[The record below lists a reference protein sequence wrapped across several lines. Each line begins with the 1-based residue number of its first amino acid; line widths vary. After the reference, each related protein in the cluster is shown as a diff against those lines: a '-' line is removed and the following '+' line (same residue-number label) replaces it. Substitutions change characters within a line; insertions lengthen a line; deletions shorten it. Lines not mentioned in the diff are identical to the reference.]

1 MNEVNFKKYIFR
13 IGLIF
18 ILLVSMFSSIYAVR
32 NYKSINVMEQ
42 SGGLKKILNI
52 RDGEN
57 LPDNIPSLNNSGSN
71 LENNEIKSDNSQY
84 GPNGIGSRN
93 ADSIEKGMNDKSQ
106 QDGNVGING
115 GRDTKFGSNS
125 KQRGNNKNAKQGEVN
140 GNIQRGGVDDRYLLS
155 ITIYSV
161 LFLIGSCSAYCLIKR
176 KNIKFNYKDEK
187 FMIIILI
194 FTGIFLRISA
204 STLVNGHNDINLFKN
219 WAETAANGFSQFYAN
234 ARQADY
240 PPVYIYILGCIG
252 RIANIQVFNSY
263 YILLLKIPS
272 IIADVAT
279 AYFIYRIGKRFL
291 NTVTSIFLATF
302 YTFNPA
308 IFIDSTFWGQVDSL
322 FTLLIVISIYLL
334 YEKKYVFSSVMFA
347 LSVLMKPQGIIFL
360 PVLFFELVRQRKIRN
375 FIYAAVSAVATIIA
389 IIIPFSINEQS
400 PIWIFN
406 LYLRTISEYPYASV
420 NAFNFF
426 GLVGAN
432 YKNGNTTFFIFSYH
446 TIGIMFI
453 ILTTLIGWILY
464 IKGNDRKYISA
475 VSLLQIAG
483 VFTFSVGM
491 HERYL
496 FPAVA
501 LSILAFIYSK
511 DRRFFIIAIGFSIT
525 SYINISTVFFK
536 TNTSVFEVLLK
547 VTSLF
552 NVILVLYLVKV
563 IIDNTVK
570 KFSLKIDNKES
581 ELL

>member
-1 MNEVNFKKYIFR
+1 
-13 IGLIF
+13 
-18 ILLVSMFSSIYAVR
+18 
-32 NYKSINVMEQ
+32 
-42 SGGLKKILNI
+42 
-52 RDGEN
+52 
-57 LPDNIPSLNNSGSN
+57 
-71 LENNEIKSDNSQY
+71 
-84 GPNGIGSRN
+84 
-93 ADSIEKGMNDKSQ
+93 
-106 QDGNVGING
+106 
-115 GRDTKFGSNS
+115 
-125 KQRGNNKNAKQGEVN
+125 
-140 GNIQRGGVDDRYLLS
+140 
-155 ITIYSV
+155 
-161 LFLIGSCSAYCLIKR
+161 
-176 KNIKFNYKDEK
+176 
-187 FMIIILI
+187 
-194 FTGIFLRISA
+194 
-204 STLVNGHNDINLFKN
+204 
-219 WAETAANGFSQFYAN
+219 
-234 ARQADY
+234 
-240 PPVYIYILGCIG
+240 
-252 RIANIQVFNSY
+252 
-263 YILLLKIPS
+263 
-272 IIADVAT
+272 
-279 AYFIYRIGKRFL
+279 
-291 NTVTSIFLATF
+291 
-302 YTFNPA
+302 
-308 IFIDSTFWGQVDSL
+308 
-322 FTLLIVISIYLL
+322 
-334 YEKKYVFSSVMFA
+334 MFA

-375 FIYAAVSAVATIIA
+375 FIYAAVSAVATIIV

-432 YKNGNTTFFIFSYH
+432 YKNDNTTFFISSYH

-475 VSLLQIAG
+475 ISLLQIAG

-511 DRRFFIIAIGFSIT
+511 DRRFFIMAIGFSIT

>member
-42 SGGLKKILNI
+42 GGGLKKILNI

-71 LENNEIKSDNSQY
+71 LEDNEIKSDNSQY
-84 GPNGIGSRN
+84 DPNGIVSRS
-93 ADSIEKGMNDKSQ
+93 ADSIEKVINDKSQ
-106 QDGNVGING
+106 QDGSVGING
-115 GRDTKFGSNS
+115 GSDTKFGSNG

-155 ITIYSV
+155 ITIYSL

-187 FMIIILI
+187 FIIIILI

-252 RIANIQVFNSY
+252 KIANIQVFNPY

-291 NTVTSIFLATF
+291 NTVTSIF
-302 YTFNPA
+302 
-308 IFIDSTFWGQVDSL
+308 
-322 FTLLIVISIYLL
+322 
-334 YEKKYVFSSVMFA
+334 
-347 LSVLMKPQGIIFL
+347 
-360 PVLFFELVRQRKIRN
+360 
-375 FIYAAVSAVATIIA
+375 
-389 IIIPFSINEQS
+389 
-400 PIWIFN
+400 
-406 LYLRTISEYPYASV
+406 
-420 NAFNFF
+420 
-426 GLVGAN
+426 
-432 YKNGNTTFFIFSYH
+432 
-446 TIGIMFI
+446 
-453 ILTTLIGWILY
+453 
-464 IKGNDRKYISA
+464 
-475 VSLLQIAG
+475 
-483 VFTFSVGM
+483 
-491 HERYL
+491 
-496 FPAVA
+496 
-501 LSILAFIYSK
+501 
-511 DRRFFIIAIGFSIT
+511 
-525 SYINISTVFFK
+525 
-536 TNTSVFEVLLK
+536 
-547 VTSLF
+547 
-552 NVILVLYLVKV
+552 
-563 IIDNTVK
+563 
-570 KFSLKIDNKES
+570 
-581 ELL
+581 

>member
-1 MNEVNFKKYIFR
+1 MNEVNFKKYISR

-57 LPDNIPSLNNSGSN
+57 LPDNIPSLNNSESN
-71 LENNEIKSDNSQY
+71 
-84 GPNGIGSRN
+84 RN
-93 ADSIEKGMNDKSQ
+93 
-106 QDGNVGING
+106 
-115 GRDTKFGSNS
+115 
-125 KQRGNNKNAKQGEVN
+125 KQRGNNKNAKQGNVN
-140 GNIQRGGVDDRYLLS
+140 GSIQRGGVDDRYLLS

-161 LFLIGSCSAYCLIKR
+161 LFLIGSCSAYSLIKR

-187 FMIIILI
+187 FIIIILI

-252 RIANIQVFNSY
+252 KIANIQVFNSY

-302 YTFNPA
+302 YIFNPA

-322 FTLLIVISIYLL
+322 FTLLIIISIYLL

-375 FIYAAVSAVATIIA
+375 FIYAAVSAVATVIV
-389 IIIPFSINEQS
+389 IIIPFSVNEQS
-400 PIWIFN
+400 PTWIFN
-406 LYLRTISEYPYASV
+406 LYLKTISEYPYASV

-432 YKNGNTTFFIFSYH
+432 YKNDNTTLFIFNYH

-453 ILTTLIGWILY
+453 ILTTLIGWIIY

-475 VSLLQIAG
+475 ISLLQIAG

-511 DRRFFIIAIGFSIT
+511 DRRFFIMAIGFSIT

-536 TNTSVFEVLLK
+536 TNTSIFEILLK

>member
-1 MNEVNFKKYIFR
+1 MKKTNFKKYIFR
-13 IGLIF
+13 ISLVLA
-18 ILLVSMFSSIYAVR
+18 LLVSAGLSIYAMQ
-32 NYKSINVMEQ
+32 NYKSNNAMTQNMPFNGEFNPNRSDGEDMTPPNGGGRIASDDHNEQ
-42 SGGLKKILNI
+42 QVQNENGQSKGNRNNQQGKDGSHQNDTNNNRPKGENNMPQGKSNNKMNMGTIDTKYLESLNIYSGIILILSFVAYYLFELKKIK
-52 RDGEN
+52 
-57 LPDNIPSLNNSGSN
+57 
-71 LENNEIKSDNSQY
+71 IK
-84 GPNGIGSRN
+84 
-93 ADSIEKGMNDKSQ
+93 
-106 QDGNVGING
+106 
-115 GRDTKFGSNS
+115 
-125 KQRGNNKNAKQGEVN
+125 
-140 GNIQRGGVDDRYLLS
+140 
-155 ITIYSV
+155 IT
-161 LFLIGSCSAYCLIKR
+161 
-176 KNIKFNYKDEK
+176 DEK
-187 FMIIILI
+187 LLI
-194 FTGIFLRISA
+194 VTLLAVGFFLRIAVSNLTN
-204 STLVNGHNDINLFKN
+204 SHNDINLFKN

-234 ARQADY
+234 AGQADY

-252 RIANIQVFNSY
+252 KIANIQIFNSY

-291 NTVTSIFLATF
+291 NTVTSTFLATF
-302 YTFNPA
+302 YIFNPA

-375 FIYAAVSAVATIIA
+375 FIYAAVSAVATVIV
-389 IIIPFSINEQS
+389 IIIPFSVNEQS
-400 PIWIFN
+400 PTWIFN
-406 LYLRTISEYPYASV
+406 LYLKTISEYPYASV

-432 YKNGNTTFFIFSYH
+432 YKNDNTTFFISSYH

-475 VSLLQIAG
+475 ISLLQIAG

-511 DRRFFIIAIGFSIT
+511 DRRFFIMAIGFSIT